1 MQWTCIR
8 LFIVVYSL
16 QISRAAYLSNVAV
29 ELLAPPAGQETY
41 LWIGF
46 RTSNTTSSTSSYSKS
61 EDFPYHSLLIQEES
75 ESSTQQILSFAAN
88 CSSLVELAGG
98 WPGSIACHGGF
109 FQFDGVLSAATW
121 YELVILVNISSSA
134 IRTSGSRLR
143 LLVGRL
149 AFVPVPA
156 KSFQNQVRCS
166 AT

>member
-1 MQWTCIR
+1 MWCPKSSRCKMQWTCIR

-16 QISRAAYLSNVAV
+16 QISWAAYLSNVAV

-121 YELVILVNISSSA
+121 YELVNLSLARKAFLSYFHHFALVIW
-134 IRTSGSRLR
+134 
-143 LLVGRL
+143 
-149 AFVPVPA
+149 
-156 KSFQNQVRCS
+156 
-166 AT
+166 